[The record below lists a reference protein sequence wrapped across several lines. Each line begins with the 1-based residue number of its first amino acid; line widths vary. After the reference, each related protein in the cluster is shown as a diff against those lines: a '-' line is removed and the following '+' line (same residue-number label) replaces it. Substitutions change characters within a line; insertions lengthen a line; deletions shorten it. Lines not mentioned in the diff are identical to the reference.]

1 MKAVLD
7 SLQLKQTVAVSAEEK
22 DLLEAALVP
31 AKEQR
36 TFPSLQQVMGK
47 AGAPQEG
54 ILRKLY

>member
-22 DLLEAALVP
+22 NLLEAALVP

-54 ILRKLY
+54 IQ